1 MDVATL
7 IYAPIKSLITVLN
20 ANIITNAPVVT
31 RCLIQC
37 CISDCHVLLIAKA
50 KGWMSLSNATNGG
63 SNQYAAW
70 DLGTRNDTK
79 KRVAKRRFCLISYLP
94 DHVNKRRFSYSH
106 IHTELLGYLLFS
118 PLVTYKVSSFSSLSF
133 HCVFWRSS
141 FTAKRT
147 KRSITS
153 ARFQSAF
160 LCDRAHGNFLK

>member
-7 IYAPIKSLITVLN
+7 IYGPIKSLITVLN

-37 CISDCHVLLIAKA
+37 CISDWHVLLIAKA

-70 DLGTRNDTK
+70 DLGTRNDTR

-94 DHVNKRRFSYSH
+94 DHANKRRFSYSTWVAG
-106 IHTELLGYLLFS
+106 IFAFLSACYIQGFLLLF
-118 PLVTYKVSSFSSLSF
+118 PLFSLRVLKIVF
-133 HCVFWRSS
+133 HC
-141 FTAKRT
+141 KEDEE
-147 KRSITS
+147 INTS